1 MQIKQQSFSTTAGP
15 GLCQLP
21 SAAWSVMTYCYD
33 PPAVPTSILVEG
45 VALVT
50 FNKMKEI
57 RASLLMANVLLSAIN
72 RPIYVDR
79 PLVL

>member
-1 MQIKQQSFSTTAGP
+1 M
-15 GLCQLP
+15 
-21 SAAWSVMTYCYD
+21 SATVGRLVSDDLYYYD
-33 PPAVPTSILVEG
+33 PPAVPTSRLVEG

-50 FNKMKEI
+50 FNKMRKI

-72 RPIYVDR
+72 HPIYVDR